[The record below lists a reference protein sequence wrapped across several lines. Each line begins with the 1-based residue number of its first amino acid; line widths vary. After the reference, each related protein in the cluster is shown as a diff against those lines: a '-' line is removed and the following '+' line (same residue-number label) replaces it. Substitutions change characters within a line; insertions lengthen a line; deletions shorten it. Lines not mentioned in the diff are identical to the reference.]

1 MNYLFPEF
9 NVIKMDF
16 FTNYIIISFK
26 GRNVIGAGNVNGK
39 PVYFHVK
46 SEKNLTYGFNV

>member
-26 GRNVIGAGNVNGK
+26 GRNVIGTGNVDGK
-39 PVYFHVK
+39 SVYINVE
-46 SEKNLTYGFNV
+46 SEKD